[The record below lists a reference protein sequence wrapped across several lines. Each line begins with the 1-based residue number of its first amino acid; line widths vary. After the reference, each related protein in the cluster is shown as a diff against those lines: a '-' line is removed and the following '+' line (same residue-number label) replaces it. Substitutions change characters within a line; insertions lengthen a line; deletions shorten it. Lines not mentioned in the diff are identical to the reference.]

1 MNTVRLW
8 EGHFSNCNNANVSPL
23 LVVFI
28 AGINAQLVMVAML
41 KNSVLQLRI
50 YSINECYCICCGYHG
65 NK

>member
-41 KNSVLQLRI
+41 KNSVL
-50 YSINECYCICCGYHG
+50 
-65 NK
+65 